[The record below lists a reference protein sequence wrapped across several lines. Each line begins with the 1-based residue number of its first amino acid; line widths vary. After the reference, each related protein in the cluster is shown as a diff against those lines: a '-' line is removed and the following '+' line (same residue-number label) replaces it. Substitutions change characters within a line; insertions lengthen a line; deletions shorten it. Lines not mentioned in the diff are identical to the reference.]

1 MNNYKLAFFE
11 ISKKKESKDYDV
23 DFYLTTDTKYTIYD
37 FKNLTH
43 SEKLHTCISE
53 INYNNPNSCFPSDI
67 TSSGYFLKKIE
78 NNEKDS
84 VLQLVGTC
92 LMQILQKYNIEVDIL
107 TSKPQT
113 FIVKISEPNSFE
125 IEEVD

>member
-11 ISKKKESKDYDV
+11 ISKEKESKNYDV
-23 DFYLTTDTKYTIYD
+23 DFYLTTDIKYTIYD
-37 FKNLTH
+37 FKNLNH
-43 SEKLHTCISE
+43 SEKFHTCISE

-67 TSSGYFLKKIE
+67 TSSAYFLNKIE

-84 VLQLVGTC
+84 VLQLVGNC

-107 TSKPQT
+107 TSNPQT
-113 FIVKISEPNSFE
+113 FIVKIIEPNTFDIKKVS
-125 IEEVD
+125 

>member
-11 ISKKKESKDYDV
+11 ISKEKESKNYDV
-23 DFYLTTDTKYTIYD
+23 DFYLTADTTYTIYD

-67 TSSGYFLKKIE
+67 TSSAYFLDRIE
-78 NNEKDS
+78 NNEKDN
-84 VLQLVGTC
+84 VLQLVGEC
-92 LMQILQKYNIEVDIL
+92 LLQILQKYNTKADIL
-107 TSKPQT
+107 NSNPQT
-113 FIVKISEPNSFE
+113 FIVKLSAPNTFD
-125 IEEVD
+125 IKKVD